1 MVESVSLYFLTTNDV
16 LIHLYCL
23 NLKTMVKTLMVATHI
38 KNGNDGGVV
47 PTNDV
52 WNIFGLWD
60 LGGYQL

>member
-1 MVESVSLYFLTTNDV
+1 
-16 LIHLYCL
+16 
-23 NLKTMVKTLMVATHI
+23 MVKPLMAATHI
-38 KNGNDGGVV
+38 KNGDDGGVV

>member
-1 MVESVSLYFLTTNDV
+1 MVEGVSLYFFTTNDD

-23 NLKTMVKTLMVATHI
+23 NLNTMVKPLMAATHI
-38 KNGNDGGVV
+38 KNGDDGGVV